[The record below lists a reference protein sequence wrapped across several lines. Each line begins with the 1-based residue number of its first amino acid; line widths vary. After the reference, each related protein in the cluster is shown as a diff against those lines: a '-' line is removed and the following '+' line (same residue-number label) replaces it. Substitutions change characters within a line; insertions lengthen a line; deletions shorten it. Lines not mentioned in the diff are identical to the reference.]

1 MHAIP
6 ESGTE
11 EPGDIP
17 NLSPMPPPAL
27 HRESEE
33 KYPLQSPDKDYH
45 GELFALFFFFFTAEF
60 HVVQAGLLKYFV
72 DEDDLVSTSPA
83 LGL

>member
-1 MHAIP
+1 MP
-6 ESGTE
+6 FLNQGQK

-17 NLSPMPPPAL
+17 NLSPTPPPAL

-45 GELFALFFFFFTAEF
+45 GELFALIFFKAEF
-60 HVVQAGLLKYFV
+60 HIVQTDLLNYFV
-72 DEDDLVSTSPA
+72 DEDDPVSTSPA